1 MKKILTI
8 LFILTAFSSYAQD
21 VRFNSSTNSQYK
33 SNLGSGSSSSSSS
46 MQSTIRSNYPQ
57 GRVVEGNSPYAV
69 RSSSSRYTYDG
80 AGMEGSYSSDYEY
93 LSNGVKQTIR
103 SYGSSATPNGT
114 IVEEVIIYKGSN

>member
-21 VRFNSSTNSQYK
+21 VGFNSSTNSQYK

-46 MQSTIRSNYPQ
+46 MQSTIRSNNSQ
-57 GRVVEGNSPYAV
+57 GRIIEGNSPYAD

-80 AGMEGSYSSDYEY
+80 AGMNGSYSSDYEY

-103 SYGSSATPNGT
+103 SYGSSTPNGT
-114 IVEEVIIYKGSN
+114 VVEEVIIYQSR

>member
-33 SNLGSGSSSSSSS
+33 SNLGSGYSSSSSS
-46 MQSTIRSNYPQ
+46 MQSTIRSNNPQ
-57 GRVVEGNSPYAV
+57 GRVVEGNSPYAD
-69 RSSSSRYTYDG
+69 RSSLSRYTYDG
-80 AGMEGSYSSDYEY
+80 AGMNGSYSSDYEY

-103 SYGSSATPNGT
+103 SYGSSTPNGT
-114 IVEEVIIYKGSN
+114 VVEEVIIYQSR

>member
-33 SNLGSGSSSSSSS
+33 SNLGSGSSSSLSS
-46 MQSTIRSNYPQ
+46 MQSTIRSNNTQ
-57 GRVVEGNSPYAV
+57 GRIIEGNSPYAD

-103 SYGSSATPNGT
+103 SYGSSTPNGT
-114 IVEEVIIYKGSN
+114 VVEEVIIYQSR

>member
-33 SNLGSGSSSSSSS
+33 SNLGSGYSSSSLS
-46 MQSTIRSNYPQ
+46 MQSTIRSNNPQ
-57 GRVVEGNSPYAV
+57 GRIIEGNSPYAD

-80 AGMEGSYSSDYEY
+80 AGMNGSYSSDYEY

-103 SYGSSATPNGT
+103 SYGSSTPNGT
-114 IVEEVIIYKGSN
+114 VVEEVIIYQSR

>member
-33 SNLGSGSSSSSSS
+33 SNLGSGSNSSSSS
-46 MQSTIRSNYPQ
+46 MQSTIRSNNTQ
-57 GRVVEGNSPYAV
+57 GRIIEGNSPYAD

-80 AGMEGSYSSDYEY
+80 AGMNGSYSSDYEY

-103 SYGSSATPNGT
+103 SYGSNTPNGT
-114 IVEEVIIYKGSN
+114 VVEEVIIYQSR

>member
-33 SNLGSGSSSSSSS
+33 SNLGSGSSSSLSS
-46 MQSTIRSNYPQ
+46 MQSTIRSNTPQ
-57 GRVVEGNSPYAV
+57 GRVVESNSPYAD

-103 SYGSSATPNGT
+103 SYGSNTPNGT
-114 IVEEVIIYKGSN
+114 VVEEVIIYKGSN

>member
-33 SNLGSGSSSSSSS
+33 SNLGSGSGSSSSS
-46 MQSTIRSNYPQ
+46 MQSTIRSNNPQ
-57 GRVVEGNSPYAV
+57 GRVVEGNSPYAD
-69 RSSSSRYTYDG
+69 RSRSSRYTYDG
-80 AGMEGSYSSDYEY
+80 AGMNGSYSSDYEY

-103 SYGSSATPNGT
+103 SYGSTTPNGT
-114 IVEEVIIYKGSN
+114 VVEEVIIYQSR